1 MRRYHLVRRA
11 DSKLSRTLIYYA
23 IGLLVSLTI
32 GAVILAILGIN
43 PFEYYGKMFT
53 IGLVGN
59 KYGYKSIEGLLK
71 IFVPLLITSLALSL
85 SFKMR
90 FWNIG

>member
-43 PFEYYGKMFT
+43 AKQ
-53 IGLVGN
+53 IWL
-59 KYGYKSIEGLLK
+59 
-71 IFVPLLITSLALSL
+71 
-85 SFKMR
+85 
-90 FWNIG
+90 